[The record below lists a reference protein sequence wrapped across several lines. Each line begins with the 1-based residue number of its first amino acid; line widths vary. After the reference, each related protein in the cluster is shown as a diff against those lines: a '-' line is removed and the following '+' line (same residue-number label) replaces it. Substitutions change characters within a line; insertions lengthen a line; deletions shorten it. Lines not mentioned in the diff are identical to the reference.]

1 MRKVTS
7 RLIFGIAAVAF
18 AATLTSAS
26 NNDNIITKEKG
37 MIVVN
42 TTELTRDVKGFKG
55 STPVKIYIK
64 KNKVVKVETLPNQE
78 TPRFF
83 DKVKPLLKYW
93 EGKSVNKAIEDEPDA
108 ITGATYSSDAI
119 MKNVQIGL
127 EYYKAHK

>member
-18 AATLTSAS
+18 AATLTRAS

-42 TTELTRDVKGFKG
+42 TTELSRDVKGFKG
-55 STPVKIYIK
+55 TTPVKIYIK
-64 KNKVVKVETLPNQE
+64 KNKVVKVEPLPNQE

-127 EYYKAHK
+127 EYYTAHK

>member
-7 RLIFGIAAVAF
+7 RLIFGIAAAVF
-18 AATLTSAS
+18 TATLTSAS
-26 NNDNIITKEKG
+26 NNDNIMTKEKG

-64 KNKVVKVETLPNQE
+64 KNKVVKVEALPNQE

-83 DKVKPLLKYW
+83 DKVKPLLKYR
-93 EGKSVNKAIEDEPDA
+93 EGKSVDKAIKDEPDA